1 LPHLEQRIRSASP
14 LRVTDQPDEAR
25 QGFRVDLTARAAVTD
40 HTHWE
45 LTEGIVQFP
54 DVGRHAYARMVL
66 TEAGASMQCWARRP
80 YWMRARHQGV
90 LNDRPVCEARRGL
103 ESGWNQ
109 LRQTCDLRE
118 CDGQRIGTSSSCR
131 SFGSD

>member
-54 DVGRHAYARMVL
+54 DVGQHARAHGADRSWGVHAVL
-66 TEAGASMQCWARRP
+66 GEASVLDAGSSSGGVKRPASM
-80 YWMRARHQGV
+80 
-90 LNDRPVCEARRGL
+90 
-103 ESGWNQ
+103 
-109 LRQTCDLRE
+109 
-118 CDGQRIGTSSSCR
+118 
-131 SFGSD
+131 